1 MANEISTQIKG
12 VTVFRDGAR
21 ITRTGKI
28 KVKAGEQTI
37 LVDGI
42 TRYAQEDSFRVKG
55 KGAASLKG
63 IDVRQF
69 SRSFEPEAELKEML
83 AELKKLESKYEV
95 LASKITIQES
105 RISNFNAVMSQFSSE
120 FGKWFAAGESSMDR
134 LSEMDDVG
142 TKQLGE
148 AKKKLRELEDES
160 KKQRDKIETLRN
172 NINRVQGER
181 KTETVYQVDVLLD
194 VKEASEV
201 ELEIVYQISYAG
213 WTPTYDVDLQKEKAS
228 LKRIA
233 MIRNNS
239 LEDWSDIDLTV
250 STASS
255 RPVRAV
261 EANPYYV
268 DVYSPTIGSVST
280 SSGYAFDDHEV
291 MDMRKESE
299 EEGMIDGLFEDPA
312 PEIVETY
319 AEASETLS
327 GIVVY
332 DVPGKV
338 TLVAE
343 VDPHPVTLQME
354 EYVSRKLHFWNAYA
368 MPEVVAQDE
377 ITNGDSVLLPGGV
390 KVYAEG
396 DFIGET
402 SIDLISPREKF
413 RLGTRTAYD
422 VKAEKKL
429 VEKDT
434 DKAGIT
440 RGKTKR
446 EYQYLLA
453 IESFAKDAIEI
464 RVVDRIPHSTSEKIE
479 VELKEPSH
487 VPKKKELGVLEWEL
501 GIERQKK
508 LEITYSYEVEWE
520 KDIRISPPLP

>member
-181 KTETVYQVDVLLD
+181 KTETVY
-194 VKEASEV
+194 
-201 ELEIVYQISYAG
+201 
-213 WTPTYDVDLQKEKAS
+213 
-228 LKRIA
+228 
-233 MIRNNS
+233 
-239 LEDWSDIDLTV
+239 
-250 STASS
+250 
-255 RPVRAV
+255 
-261 EANPYYV
+261 
-268 DVYSPTIGSVST
+268 
-280 SSGYAFDDHEV
+280 
-291 MDMRKESE
+291 
-299 EEGMIDGLFEDPA
+299 
-312 PEIVETY
+312 
-319 AEASETLS
+319 
-327 GIVVY
+327 
-332 DVPGKV
+332 
-338 TLVAE
+338 
-343 VDPHPVTLQME
+343 
-354 EYVSRKLHFWNAYA
+354 
-368 MPEVVAQDE
+368 
-377 ITNGDSVLLPGGV
+377 
-390 KVYAEG
+390 
-396 DFIGET
+396 
-402 SIDLISPREKF
+402 
-413 RLGTRTAYD
+413 
-422 VKAEKKL
+422 
-429 VEKDT
+429 
-434 DKAGIT
+434 
-440 RGKTKR
+440 
-446 EYQYLLA
+446 
-453 IESFAKDAIEI
+453 
-464 RVVDRIPHSTSEKIE
+464 
-479 VELKEPSH
+479 
-487 VPKKKELGVLEWEL
+487 
-501 GIERQKK
+501 
-508 LEITYSYEVEWE
+508 
-520 KDIRISPPLP
+520 

>member
-213 WTPTYDVDLQKEKAS
+213 WEPTYDVDLQKEKAS

-239 LEDWSDIDLTV
+239 LEDWSDIDLMV
-250 STASS
+250 STASA

-261 EANPYYV
+261 EANPFYV
-268 DVYSPTIGSVST
+268 DVYSPAIGSVST
-280 SSGYAFDDHEV
+280 SSGYARGDFDDELTS
-291 MDMRKESE
+291 DMRKEAE
-299 EEGMIDGLFEDPA
+299 EERYHKHQNFQAKGQSERGISVFSYSGFLF
-312 PEIVETY
+312 TKK
-319 AEASETLS
+319 
-327 GIVVY
+327 Y
-332 DVPGKV
+332 DVYIFSKV
-338 TLVAE
+338 
-343 VDPHPVTLQME
+343 
-354 EYVSRKLHFWNAYA
+354 
-368 MPEVVAQDE
+368 
-377 ITNGDSVLLPGGV
+377 
-390 KVYAEG
+390 
-396 DFIGET
+396 DF
-402 SIDLISPREKF
+402 S
-413 RLGTRTAYD
+413 
-422 VKAEKKL
+422 
-429 VEKDT
+429 
-434 DKAGIT
+434 
-440 RGKTKR
+440 
-446 EYQYLLA
+446 
-453 IESFAKDAIEI
+453 
-464 RVVDRIPHSTSEKIE
+464 
-479 VELKEPSH
+479 
-487 VPKKKELGVLEWEL
+487 
-501 GIERQKK
+501 
-508 LEITYSYEVEWE
+508 
-520 KDIRISPPLP
+520 